1 MSEYRVVQDYP
12 DPPERVWCALTD
24 PEIVPLWTSTGR
36 GGKPV
41 GFAAVVGTRFKFVG
55 KPTVGWNGV
64 VDCEVLEVREPSLL
78 RFTWRGG
85 EDDDLTTVTW
95 LLEPHD
101 GGTRLTC
108 EHTGFTGL
116 RGFMMAKLLGSVRRK
131 MLEVGLP
138 VALSKI
144 KGDGHLRSEGVVTSG

>member
-24 PEIVPLWTSTGR
+24 PAIVPLWTSTGQ

-64 VDCEVLEVREPSLL
+64 VDCEVLEVRELALL

-85 EDDDLTTVTW
+85 QDDDHMAARAARWCHAPDMRAHRFHRSARL
-95 LLEPHD
+95 HD
-101 GGTRLTC
+101 GEAPRVGPEKDAEGRASRRA
-108 EHTGFTGL
+108 EED
-116 RGFMMAKLLGSVRRK
+116 RG
-131 MLEVGLP
+131 
-138 VALSKI
+138 
-144 KGDGHLRSEGVVTSG
+144 

>member
-12 DPPERVWCALTD
+12 ELPETVWRALTD
-24 PEIVPLWTSTGR
+24 PEVVPLWTSTGQ

-41 GFAAVVGTRFKFVG
+41 GFAAVVGTHFKFVG
-55 KPTVGWNGV
+55 RPTVGWNGV

-85 EDDDLTTVTW
+85 KDDDLTTVTW
-95 LLEPHD
+95 LLEPR
-101 GGTRLTC
+101 GSGTRLTC

-131 MLEVGLP
+131 MMTAGLP
-138 VALSKI
+138 SALSKI
-144 KGDGHLRSEGVVTSG
+144 KGDDKVRSEGGITSG

>member
-1 MSEYRVVQDYP
+1 MSEYRVIRDYP
-12 DPPERVWCALTD
+12 DSPESLWRALTD
-24 PEIVPLWTSTGR
+24 PEIVPLWTSRGR

-41 GFAAVVGTRFKFVG
+41 GFAAVVGTRFRFVG
-55 KPTVGWNGV
+55 KPTLGWKGV
-64 VDCEVLEVREPSLL
+64 VDCEVLDVREPCLL

-85 EDDDLTTVTW
+85 KDDDVTTVTW

-131 MLEVGLP
+131 MLNVGLP
-138 VALSKI
+138 AALSKL
-144 KGDGHLRSEGVVTSG
+144 KGDDNLRSGGAVTRG

>member
-1 MSEYRVVQDYP
+1 MWR
-12 DPPERVWCALTD
+12 ALTD

-36 GGKPV
+36 GGTPV

-55 KPTVGWNGV
+55 KPTIGWGGV
-64 VDCEVLEVREPSLL
+64 VDCEVVEVREPRLL

-95 LLEPHD
+95 LVDAHD

-108 EHTGFTGL
+108 EHTGFKGL
-116 RGFMMAKLLGSVRRK
+116 RGFLMARLLGSVRKK
-131 MLEVGLP
+131 MLDVGLP
-138 VALSKI
+138 AALREI
-144 KGDGHLRSEGVVTSG
+144 R

>member
-12 DPPERVWCALTD
+12 DAPERIWRALTD
-24 PEIVPLWTSTGR
+24 PEVVPLWTSTGQ
-36 GGKPV
+36 GGTPV
-41 GFAAVVGTRFKFVG
+41 GFAPVVGTRFKFVG

-64 VDCEVLEVREPSLL
+64 VHCEVLEVREPCLL

-85 EDDDLTTVTW
+85 EDDDPTTVTW
-95 LLEPHD
+95 VLEPHD

-108 EHTGFTGL
+108 EHTGFTGI

-131 MLEVGLP
+131 MLRVGLP
-138 VALSKI
+138 AALRKI
-144 KGDGHLRSEGVVTSG
+144 RGDGDPRARGVVTGG